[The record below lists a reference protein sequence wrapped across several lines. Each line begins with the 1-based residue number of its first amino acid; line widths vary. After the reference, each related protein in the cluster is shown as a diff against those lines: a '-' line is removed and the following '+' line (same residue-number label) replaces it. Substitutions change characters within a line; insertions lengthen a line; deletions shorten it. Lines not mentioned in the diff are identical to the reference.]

1 MNDIRE
7 LCDWI
12 ILLYMFGCYK
22 NFEKELL
29 RKIVIGIKGFVMFY
43 MWYFLKFSI
52 LYNSITKLSFV
63 YVVMLWSFYFY
74 KMLFKL
80 I

>member
-12 ILLYMFGCYK
+12 ILLYMSGCYK
-22 NFEKELL
+22 NFEKESL
-29 RKIVIGIKGFVMFY
+29 RKTAIGIKGSAMFY
-43 MWYFLKFSI
+43 MWYFLKPSI
-52 LYNSITKLSFV
+52 SYNSITKLSFV
-63 YVVMLWSFYFY
+63 YVVMSWSLYPY
-74 KMLFKL
+74 KMLFKS